1 MSAVIDLGKLP
12 PPDVIEKVAFE
23 EILARWTARMRE
35 LFPAFDT
42 LSEADPAHVALQV
55 GAYIH
60 MLEIQKRNDA
70 ARAVM
75 LASARKADLAQLV
88 AIYALERKV
97 IRPGDPDARPPVLPA
112 YESDESLLRRAQL
125 FPASVS
131 TAGSESSWRYHA
143 VNASPLVRDV
153 HVDSPA
159 AGEITLTVLSAE
171 GNGVAGQA
179 LLDAVE
185 AALSADEVRP
195 MGDVLTVQSAA
206 IVEYSIAAELTIG
219 SGPDSAA
226 VLAAAKASV
235 EAVAE
240 AGHALGAGMPLS
252 ALYAALH
259 VEGVAAAA
267 LDSPAADVAT
277 TKVQAAYATQIE
289 VTAA

>member
-1 MSAVIDLGKLP
+1 
-12 PPDVIEKVAFE
+12 
-23 EILARWTARMRE
+23 
-35 LFPAFDT
+35 
-42 LSEADPAHVALQV
+42 
-55 GAYIH
+55 
-60 MLEIQKRNDA
+60 
-70 ARAVM
+70 M
-75 LASARKADLAQLV
+75 LASARKADLVQLV
-88 AIYALERKV
+88 AIYSLERKV
-97 IRPGDPDARPPVLPA
+97 IDPGDPDARPPILPA

-153 HVDSPA
+153 HVDSPD

-171 GNGVAGQA
+171 GNGVAGQD

-235 EAVAE
+235 EAVAQ
-240 AGHALGAGMPLS
+240 ARHALGAGMPLS

-259 VEGVAAAA
+259 VEGVSAAA
-267 LDSPAADVAT
+267 LTAPAANVAAT
-277 TKVQAAYATQIE
+277 DAQAAYATQIE
-289 VTAA
+289 VAAA